1 MTEPAFPPP
10 DLTDLDELRAYRRE
24 LRQVARPVSAA
35 GFVLCVAGVAAFFS
49 PILTGWWWLL
59 GYSAAD
65 VGMAVAVLGWLLLIA
80 AFLRRNRHNRRRLRG
95 EIPGPA

>member
-1 MTEPAFPPP
+1 
-10 DLTDLDELRAYRRE
+10 
-24 LRQVARPVSAA
+24 V
-35 GFVLCVAGVAAFFS
+35 
-49 PILTGWWWLL
+49 TGWWWLL

-80 AFLRRNRHNRRRLRG
+80 AFLRRNRHNRRRMRG